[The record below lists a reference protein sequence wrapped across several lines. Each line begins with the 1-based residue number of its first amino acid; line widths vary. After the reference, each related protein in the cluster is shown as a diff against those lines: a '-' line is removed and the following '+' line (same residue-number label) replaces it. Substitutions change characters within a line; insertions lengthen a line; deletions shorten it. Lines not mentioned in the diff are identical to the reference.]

1 MPPVMIHAGV
11 DELLVGDAELMT
23 DRLRA
28 SGVPCD
34 LHLWAGQVHD
44 FAVAGNATPEI
55 RRAIKMI
62 GRFVQDVT
70 AQHR

>member
-1 MPPVMIHAGV
+1 
-11 DELLVGDAELMT
+11 MT

>member
-1 MPPVMIHAGV
+1 
-11 DELLVGDAELMT
+11 MT

-70 AQHR
+70 AQHRSRPATPTTALAAAS